1 MRLGLPI
8 TLIAAA
14 AMGGCVFL
22 MAQRVRAFYDAQPAA
37 QWHFQQSQSRTF
49 TFKGREVDLQDAR
62 MPDGTPA
69 LRLRF
74 GDAERLIPTGAP
86 LIENLPELDGYRERV
101 AVLSFGPMD
110 KGEIKVDWFTGQ
122 GVRLAIVSRSTAGYD
137 QNTWGAVR
145 VKDWWFDVY
154 ELRDDGTITQRAM
167 QFPDR
172 RGRLPANEEA
182 KARAASG
189 ESRVASGAQGG
200 DLATANAPLK
210 VVEEIKERS
219 WEWQAALYAIPQ
231 TQISRY
237 RFKNDAVDGV
247 KGVPGAEGMRW
258 TLPAAGVSAMAMVGG
273 IVLMGFERVG
283 RRRGPVQA
291 G

>member
-14 AMGGCVFL
+14 AMGVCVFL

-49 TFKGREVDLQDAR
+49 TFKGRTVDLQDAR
-62 MPDGTPA
+62 MADGSPA
-69 LRLRF
+69 LRLRY
-74 GDAERLIPTGAP
+74 GDVEQLIPTGAP

-101 AVLSFGPMD
+101 AVVSFAPMD
-110 KGEIKVDWFTGQ
+110 RGDIKVDWFTGQ

-137 QNTWGAVR
+137 QDTWGAVR

-154 ELRDDGTITQRAM
+154 ELTDDGRVVRRAM

-189 ESRVASGAQGG
+189 ESRVASGA
-200 DLATANAPLK
+200 DEANAPAPLK

-237 RFKNDAVDGV
+237 RFKNDAITGV
-247 KGVPGAEGMRW
+247 EGVEGMRW
-258 TLPAAGVSAMAMVGG
+258 TLPAAGVSAMVMVGG
-273 IVLMGFERVG
+273 FVLMGFERVG
-283 RRRGPVQA
+283 RRRAAARPE
-291 G
+291 